1 MDEDW
6 RRLLAEQTADIAQ
19 IKKEVHRVYK
29 YIRGQRLL
37 GYIKIAIIILTIV
50 AGVKEEVQA
59 ANVVKPSPASLSMK
73 Q

>member
-37 GYIKIAIIILTIV
+37 VYIKIAIIILTIV
-50 AGVKEEVQA
+50 AGVVYLPPLIRNLVSQL
-59 ANVVKPSPASLSMK
+59 SPLISK
-73 Q
+73 

>member
-37 GYIKIAIIILTIV
+37 GYIKTAIIILTIV
-50 AGVKEEVQA
+50 AGVVYLPPLIRNLVSQL
-59 ANVVKPSPASLSMK
+59 SPLISK
-73 Q
+73 

>member
-37 GYIKIAIIILTIV
+37 GYIKTAIIILTIV
-50 AGVKEEVQA
+50 AGVVYLPPLIRNLISQF
-59 ANVVKPSPASLSMK
+59 SSLISK
-73 Q
+73 

>member
-50 AGVKEEVQA
+50 AGVVYLPPLIRNLISQL
-59 ANVVKPSPASLSMK
+59 SSLISK
-73 Q
+73 

>member
-50 AGVKEEVQA
+50 AGVVYLPPLIRNLVSQL
-59 ANVVKPSPASLSMK
+59 SPLISK
-73 Q
+73 